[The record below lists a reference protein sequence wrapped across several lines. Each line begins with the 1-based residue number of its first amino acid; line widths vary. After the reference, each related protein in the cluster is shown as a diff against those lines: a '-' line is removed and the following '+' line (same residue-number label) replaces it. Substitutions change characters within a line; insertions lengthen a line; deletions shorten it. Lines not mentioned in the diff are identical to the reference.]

1 MIDKIIDSMNMYI
14 FKRNLYNVSFL
25 DRKYFLYGSIYRI
38 IIKNGIVS
46 CIYDTKLNQTLLGG
60 IE

>member
-46 CIYDTKLNQTLLGG
+46 YIHDTKLNQTLLGD